1 MHVFFPLETVNR
13 SVIHVSDTRAFNN
26 LNDRL
31 ALLNAKEWE
40 KSMSQIHL
48 FKQTEAKEKL

>member
-1 MHVFFPLETVNR
+1 M
-13 SVIHVSDTRAFNN
+13 I

-40 KSMSQIHL
+40 KSMSLLPL
-48 FKQTEAKEKL
+48 FKQTEAEGKL